1 MSLWPWQGASLLSSW
16 RLHNAAKKSQRSTHT
31 QKPGRRLELWWLH
44 HKGPIIQ
51 HSFPWLSHTL
61 CCMAREKRQA
71 KLFEQRITSLSDSC
85 FCDYTCTV
93 HDSTHYQCSTDL
105 HRHSLLKL
113 SSSSSSTSPST
124 LQSSEFASFKW
135 AVTIQPQRLS
145 LFMFVVLLPAD
156 GFDWS
161 WTIPIFSL
169 SPYSL
174 ATSTRSSSLFE
185 KSDMPATSLIM
196 CHTRWHT
203 DYHLCEFFS
212 SHSYIFIFLLIIA
225 RPRINQGRKSI
236 LKCGRDTTWFN
247 FCKTWLFW
255 KLRKKMVAFRVPPP
269 PPNPSIVRQAP
280 YSVWTEIMMRF

>member
-1 MSLWPWQGASLLSSW
+1 MFNIFKNVLATFYWWFYRFVFLCHCRCHCGHGRVLPCFQVEDCIMLQRNPRG
-16 RLHNAAKKSQRSTHT
+16 LHIHRNQAGDWNSV
-31 QKPGRRLELWWLH
+31 
-44 HKGPIIQ
+44 IQ

-71 KLFEQRITSLSDSC
+71 KSFEQRITSLSDSC
-85 FCDYTCTV
+85 FCDYTCT

-113 SSSSSSTSPST
+113 SSSSSSTLPST

-135 AVTIQPQRLS
+135 AVTIQPQHLS
-145 LFMFVVLLPAD
+145 LFIFMVLLPAD

-212 SHSYIFIFLLIIA
+212 SHS
-225 RPRINQGRKSI
+225 
-236 LKCGRDTTWFN
+236 
-247 FCKTWLFW
+247 
-255 KLRKKMVAFRVPPP
+255 
-269 PPNPSIVRQAP
+269 
-280 YSVWTEIMMRF
+280 